1 MQVLKTL
8 RHFWNDERGMAISG
22 EIILVGSI
30 LLLGSIVGLSAFR
43 DHIVTEFTDIGS
55 AVEAVDSSYS
65 VSISGTSSG
74 QVSFQNNASGIVIT
88 GNFGTGPL
96 PTVTA
101 SVNNFSYVDNSDW
114 CANTAP
120 TWSSNVGNEATPPTA
135 PATFP

>member
-1 MQVLKTL
+1 MQILKTM
-8 RHFWNDERGMAISG
+8 RAFWNDERGMAISG
-22 EIILVGSI
+22 ELILVGSI
-30 LLLGSIVGLSAFR
+30 LLLGSMVGLASFR
-43 DHIVTEFTDIGS
+43 DRLVTEFTDIGN
-55 AVEAVDSSYS
+55 AVEAVDSSYA

-74 QVSFQNNASGIVIT
+74 QVNFQNSATGVVIT

-120 TWSSNVGNEATPPTA
+120 TWSSDAGNEATPPTA